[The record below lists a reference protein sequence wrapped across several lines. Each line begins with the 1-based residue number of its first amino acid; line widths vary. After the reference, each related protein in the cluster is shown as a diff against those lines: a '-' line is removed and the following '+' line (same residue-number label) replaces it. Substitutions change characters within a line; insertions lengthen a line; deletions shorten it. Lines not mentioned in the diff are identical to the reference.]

1 MTAIDPVRH
10 PVLLVSDLHLH
21 PDRPDLLDAWKAF
34 LGGPARCAEALYI
47 LGDLFDAW
55 AGDDDLEDPFS
66 ASVTAPLAECAASG
80 VKLHVLHGNR
90 DFLMGRAFAARVG
103 AALENDPSFLP
114 ARPHLTRTL
123 VTHGDA
129 LCTDD
134 TDYQRFRATVRSTAW
149 QSGFLDRPLPER
161 RAEIASMRNRSESE
175 KSRKPAGIMDVNAS
189 AVADLLRGNGYP
201 RIIHGHTHRPGMH
214 AHEVDGHRCERWVL
228 PDWVDSARYL
238 KLVADVPEFAELR

>member
-1 MTAIDPVRH
+1 MLPVD

-34 LGGPARCAEALYI
+34 LGGPARQASALYI

-55 AGDDDLEDPFS
+55 AGDDDLDDPFN
-66 ASVTAPLAECAASG
+66 ASVAAPLARCAASG

-90 DFLMGRAFAARVG
+90 DFLMGAAFAARVG
-103 AALENDPSFLP
+103 TGIGEDPSFLEGP
-114 ARPHLTRTL
+114 PQQARTL

-134 TDYQRFRATVRSTAW
+134 TEYQRFRATVRSPAW
-149 QSGFLDRPLPER
+149 QAAFLGRPLAER
-161 RAEIASMRNRSESE
+161 KADIASMRSRSESE
-175 KSRKPAGIMDVNAS
+175 KSRKPAAIMDVNAT
-189 AVADLLRGNGYP
+189 AVAGLLRAAGYP
-201 RIIHGHTHRPGMH
+201 RLVHGHTHRPGMH
-214 AHEVDGHRCERWVL
+214 VHEVDGRRCERWVL

-238 KLVADVPEFAELR
+238 KIVAGTPEFAELR